1 MSKTLSISHPAS
13 VGKAEAIGAINKVY
27 EELGPR
33 YNLVGQW
40 QSETLF
46 SLTGPGVEGHIQI
59 LSDHVEVA
67 LTLGGFLANFS
78 AAVDSAIRSQL
89 QEKLG

>member
-1 MSKTLSISHPAS
+1 MSKTLSISQPMS
-13 VGKAEAIGAINKVY
+13 IGRAEAIDAINKVY

-33 YNLVGQW
+33 YNLVGEW
-40 QSETLF
+40 NSETLF
-46 SLTGPGVEGHIQI
+46 SLSGPGVEGHIQI
-59 LSDHVEVA
+59 LSGSVEVA

-78 AAVDSAIRSQL
+78 QAVESAIRSQL